1 MQMAIGVY
9 FNFEN
14 TTLQQYDEV
23 SRKLNS
29 GQPLTKLSQWPS
41 GGILEHAAW
50 QEESGSLC
58 VFDIWE
64 SAEAFQS
71 FGEKL
76 MPIVGEVGLPQTE
89 PHIFEL
95 HNFIT
100 S

>member
-9 FNFEN
+9 FAFEN
-14 TTLQQYDEV
+14 TTLEQYEEV
-23 SRKLNS
+23 SRRVND
-29 GQPLTKLSQWPS
+29 GQLLTKLSQWPG

-50 QEESGSLC
+50 QEESGALG
-58 VFDIWE
+58 VFDVWE

-76 MPIVGEVGLPQTE
+76 MPIMAEVGLPQAE
-89 PHIFEL
+89 PHIVPL
-95 HNFIT
+95 HNFIA

>member
-1 MQMAIGVY
+1 MAIGVY

-14 TTLQQYDEV
+14 TTLEQYDEV
-23 SRKLNS
+23 SRRLNN
-29 GQPLTKLSQWPS
+29 GQLLTKLSEWPG

-50 QEESGSLC
+50 QEESGALS
-58 VFDIWE
+58 VFDVWE
-64 SAEAFQS
+64 SAEAFQR

-76 MPIVGEVGLPQTE
+76 IPIIGEVGLPQAE
-89 PHIFEL
+89 PHIVQL